1 MYNMKINIR
10 YLSLIVFILP
20 IFTVITSFIISANL
34 EIISFCIPNIDGC
47 TSISRVGRYEPV
59 KYFFKPLMYLFGVLL
74 IIFWKENYLKLKP
87 YTKDKQILITYI
99 IGVISVIFLFLYIF
113 FLGESNIYRFFRKIG
128 IYIYIFFTI
137 ITQLLLAIQYFKIR
151 NKAEKFLNK
160 KFIKYKLIL
169 STFLILFGIIVLP
182 ILLKKNEY
190 FPEIKNIIS
199 WNYFFCIQLYYL
211 ITFFCWKPISLV
223 VLPTRD

>member
-1 MYNMKINIR
+1 MRINIR

-20 IFTVITSFIISANL
+20 LFTVVISYIVSVKLNL
-34 EIISFCIPNIDGC
+34 VSFCIPNIDGC

-59 KYFFKPLMYLFGVLL
+59 KYFFKPFMFLFGVLL
-74 IIFWKENYLKLKP
+74 FIYWRENFLKLKLF
-87 YTKDKQILITYI
+87 KENKLLLITFI
-99 IGVISVIFLFLYIF
+99 IGIISVIFLFLYIF

-137 ITQLLLAIQYFKIR
+137 IAQLLLAIQYFKLR
-151 NKAEKFLNK
+151 NTANKFLNK
-160 KFIKYKLIL
+160 KFIKYKLIF
-169 STFLILFGIIVLP
+169 SVFLISFSIIVLP
-182 ILLKKNEY
+182 ILLIKIEH

-199 WNYFFCIQLYYL
+199 WNYFLCIQLYYL

-223 VLPTRD
+223 VLPTRE

>member
-1 MYNMKINIR
+1 MRINIR
-10 YLSLIVFILP
+10 HLSLIIFVLP
-20 IFTVITSFIISANL
+20 IFTIITSFIISVNL
-34 EIISFCIPNIDGC
+34 EIIPFCIPNIDGC

-74 IIFWKENYLKLKP
+74 IFYWKENYLKLK
-87 YTKDKQILITYI
+87 TFTNDKQILFASI

-128 IYIYIFFTI
+128 IYIYIFFTVI
-137 ITQLLLAIQYFKIR
+137 SQLLLAIQYYKIR
-151 NKAEKFLNK
+151 NKTKKFLNK

-169 STFLILFGIIVLP
+169 STFLILFGLSILP
-182 ILLKKNEY
+182 ILLKKIEH